1 MYDLQRQLAEE
12 HQADLI
18 HEAERRHLVS
28 LAGRSAVGRFLR
40 GMTHR
45 ARSHRSR

>member
-18 HEAERRHLVS
+18 HEAERRHLVT
-28 LAGRSAVGRFLR
+28 LARWSGAGGFLR
-40 GMTHR
+40 GMKRRT
-45 ARSHRSR
+45 RSHTTP